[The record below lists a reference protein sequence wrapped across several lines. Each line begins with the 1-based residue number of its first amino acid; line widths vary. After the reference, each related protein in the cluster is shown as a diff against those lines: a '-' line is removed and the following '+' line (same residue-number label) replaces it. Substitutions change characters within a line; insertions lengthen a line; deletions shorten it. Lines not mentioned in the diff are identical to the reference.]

1 MVVVVVVALERP
13 IARPSPTPTFFTPV
27 ISSCFITSPTRV
39 DWTLDRVIYFFLP
52 DTYEYISCPCRPHR
66 RWG

>member
-13 IARPSPTPTFFTPV
+13 IARPSPTPTFFRPV

-39 DWTLDRVIYFFLP
+39 DWTLDIVIYFFFA
-52 DTYEYISCPCRPHR
+52 
-66 RWG
+66 